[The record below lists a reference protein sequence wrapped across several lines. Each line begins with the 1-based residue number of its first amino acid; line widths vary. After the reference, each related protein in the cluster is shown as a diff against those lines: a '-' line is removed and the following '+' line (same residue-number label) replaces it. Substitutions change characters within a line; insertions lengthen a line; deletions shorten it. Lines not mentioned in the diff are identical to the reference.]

1 MTALAFILGIFLGA
15 AVGFFAFV
23 LLASGS
29 REDAE
34 DRAFRAGAAAARA
47 TQSGRVEYVW
57 RDGTDD

>member
-34 DRAFRAGAAAARA
+34 DRAFRAGMSAG
-47 TQSGRVEYVW
+47 QVIDDPVW
-57 RDGTDD
+57 RDGND